1 MTLLALVAEVT
12 LLLGA
17 PHPDRAS
24 LFASTPDSETDH
36 HAAAASKMYDVLGG
50 ASEGSCA
57 ADAECS
63 CVTTF
68 FGGCNDCLPR
78 GCSCD
83 YSSASCGKD
92 THCVSVKNAVTSEI
106 STSVF
111 RPVLRISA
119 AVRGAI

>member
-1 MTLLALVAEVT
+1 MTLASL
-12 LLLGA
+12 
-17 PHPDRAS
+17 RAS
-24 LFASTPDSETDH
+24 AQMLHGSRPSKLPHIPHVRT
-36 HAAAASKMYDVLGG
+36 AAAASAMNNVLGG

-111 RPVLRISA
+111 FDTLDPSGPRYCFEYQPLF
-119 AVRGAI
+119 